1 MALTMGRRRTPL
13 SFEPP
18 RSRLG
23 SREEVR
29 VGAYARRQR
38 RRRILIGLFG
48 ALLIAGA
55 CGLYHQLRP
64 PGDAN
69 AGDRYRVRIRCTA
82 CGYTATVAVPFDQT
96 FPMKC
101 PACNETACQEVWRCL
116 DCGAEFVPEHV
127 GTVVRCPKC
136 NSLRVGSAAAP

>member
-1 MALTMGRRRTPL
+1 MALAMGKRPTPL

-18 RSRLG
+18 RLRRG

-48 ALLIAGA
+48 AVLIAGA
-55 CGLYHQLRP
+55 GGLYCQLRP
-64 PGDAN
+64 PGNAN
-69 AGDRYRVRIRCTA
+69 AGEEYQVRVRCSA
-82 CGYTATVAVPFDQT
+82 CGYTATVSVPFDQT

-101 PACNETACQEVWRCL
+101 PACKEIACQELWRCR

-127 GTVVRCPKC
+127 GTVVHCPKC
-136 NSLRVGSAAAP
+136 NSPRVGSAAVP